1 MYKSFDVDRPSF
13 KIAMTFIIILLNL
26 GQVFSQLDSKH
37 YLPPMRAGADTNVSN
52 IGNAIY
58 LSTPETTPFD
68 VDVYFGDATSPSYT
82 VVGLSNTTPQ
92 IMDLFNTDVTGDL
105 VAEGAL
111 DEIILM
117 SQAQTGVVQ
126 TTAGMRFESQ
136 GVNNLFYLNYRVASN
151 NQTGS
156 YTAKG
161 TKALGT
167 EFRWGGLPN
176 NANTTNGSNAV
187 STSLG
192 IYATQDNTSVTI
204 SDYGNTTFRQGALAG
219 VLTTGSLTINLNA
232 GETYVL
238 ETICDSGVTNHV
250 ANRSEWIG
258 AQISSNLPIAISNG
272 QLVAAAGDSG
282 ADAGMDQPVPI
293 DFLGREYVLIRG
305 ESTLAANEYAIVV
318 ATQNNT
324 EVYVGD
330 PTNPAN
336 LVDTIDIGEFARVD
350 SYSGTAVGSNMLITT
365 TKNAYVYQCTAGQQN
380 GPTIGMNFIPPANCL
395 LPNSVNNIPNIQDMA
410 GTTANFSAITVVAN
424 ESVTQVT
431 ITDGTGTPVVLNT
444 FDAILGTSIY
454 KTIYYEPNPNL
465 TGNVSVVADG
475 PVAIGVFGGVGTISG
490 YAGYFSGFDTTP
502 EVTVTV
508 NGPACLEAGFTADL
522 EAPTGYLNY
531 EWFKDGVSVV
541 SSATAGTYTATAA
554 GVYFVRVEQ
563 AAGCFFDSPPVDF
576 LNCIEANNDSYATLA
591 SGEITP
597 SVILNDSFF
606 GITPPTIGTAVGEVS
621 IVEVGTQA
629 NLTLNTDGTITVNP
643 NTPDGTYTLMYEICE
658 ADVNYMTNCSTA
670 TATILVADAD
680 GDGVNDVA
688 DLDDDNDGILDTVE
702 CPVSALLT
710 FDPTSPPT
718 PVSTGADIANLVAGD
733 VFLFSGGFTDGIL
746 SYDVR
751 LNIIEVS
758 GPGETA
764 ISATSGRLGIS
775 DHNPNDNKFIAFELT
790 VVETATVSAG
800 DLVGIPVSLANANIF
815 IGDLDATTGRDMSDV
830 GGFAVGSGINSRLG
844 ALVQGSALTNSG
856 FVLGGPSGSY
866 EYARLSTFGVSNPT
880 NSDPAYGLQA
890 NYSYYVTD
898 RMVVGATGVGNAG
911 LRGSFIILTGNAI
924 LSCDSDGDTI
934 PDHLDTDSD
943 NDGCN
948 DVLES
953 GGTDDDGDGIL
964 GDAPTTVDV
973 NGQVTGGGDIS
984 GAYDGVNGDET
995 IAVEASI
1002 TTAPTDQTEDPSTT
1016 ATFQVVALATSTTD
1030 YTGTAPTTTPDYTGT
1045 SATDLSSSFVYQW
1058 YLGDPNS
1065 GGVLLSDDA
1074 TYTDTSTNTLNI
1086 LTNTSLNGNEYF
1098 VVVTHPNNLCVS
1110 LIDSAILTVNQP
1122 PVADDE
1128 TVTLDPAVAT
1138 NVDVLTGDDD
1148 PDGDN
1153 ANLSITEIID
1163 PADVANPLAITPGS
1177 SVTLTDGTIVEL
1189 LTDGT
1194 LNVTPP
1200 VGSTSTGFDYTL
1212 EDEDGLT
1219 DTGSVAITVN
1229 QPPVADDETVTLD
1242 PAVATNVDV
1251 LTGDDDPDGDNANLT
1266 ITEIIDPADTANPLA
1281 ITPGSSVTLTDGT
1294 IVELLTD
1301 GTLNVT
1307 PPAGST
1313 STGFDYTLEDEDGL
1327 TDTGSVAITVNQPPV
1342 ADDESATIDPAV
1354 ATNVDVLTGDNDPDG
1369 DNANLSITE
1378 IIDPADVA
1386 NPLAITPGSSVT
1398 LTDGTIVELL
1408 TDGTLN
1414 VTPPVG
1420 STSTGFD
1427 YTLEDEDGLTDTGSV
1442 AITVNQP
1449 PVADDEMVIGATI
1462 NTDLTVDVLDGDND
1476 PDGDNANLVITEV
1489 EGQAISTTSPV
1500 TLSDGTVVSLNT
1512 DGTLEVTPPTD
1523 STEPIGFDYTVED
1536 EDGLTDTGSV
1546 AIAFTQL
1553 PPVADDET
1561 VTLDPAVATN
1571 VDILT
1576 GDDDP
1581 DGDNANLSITEIID
1595 PADTANPLAITPGS
1609 SVTLTDGTI
1618 VELLTD
1624 GTLNVTP
1631 PAGSTSTGFDYTLED
1646 EDGLTDT
1653 GNVAV
1658 TVNQPPVADDET
1670 VTLDPA
1676 VATNVDI
1683 LTGDDDPDGDN
1694 ANLSITEIID
1704 PADTANPLAI
1714 TPGSSVT
1721 LTDGTIVELL
1731 TDGTLNVTPPAGSTS
1746 TGFDYTL
1753 EDEDGLT
1760 DTGNVAITVNQPP
1773 VADDETVTLD
1783 PAVATNVDVLTG
1795 DDDPDGDNANLSITE
1810 IIDPAD
1816 TANPL
1821 AITPGSSVT
1830 LTDGTIVELL
1840 TDGTLNVTPPA
1851 GSTSTGFEYTLEDED
1866 GLTDTGN
1873 VAITVN
1879 QPPVA
1884 DDEIVALDPAVAT
1897 NVDVLTGDDDPDG
1910 DNANLSITEI
1920 IDPADTANPLA
1931 ITPGSSVTLTD
1942 GTIVELLTDGTLNV
1956 TPPAGS
1962 TSTGFEYT
1970 LEDEDGLTDTGNVAI
1985 TVNQP
1990 PVADDEI
1997 VTLDPAVATNVDVLT
2012 GDDDPD
2018 GDNANLSI
2026 TEIIDPADTAN
2037 PLAITPGSS
2046 VTLTDGTIV
2055 ELLTDGTLNV
2065 TPPAGSTSTGFE
2077 YTLEDE
2083 DGLTDTGNV
2092 AITVNQPPVADD
2104 EIVTLDPAVATNVD
2118 VLTGDDDPDGD
2129 NANLSITEIIDPAD
2143 TANPL
2148 AITPGSSVTL
2158 TDGTIVE
2165 LLTDGTLNVT
2175 PPAGSTSTG
2184 FDYTLED
2191 EDGLTDTGSVAITVN
2206 QPPVADD
2213 ESATIDPAVASN
2225 IDVLTGDNDPD
2236 GDNANL
2242 SITEIIDPA
2251 DVANPLAITP
2261 GSSVTLTDGTIVE
2274 LLTDGTLNVTPP
2286 AGSTSTGFDY
2296 TLEDED
2302 GLTDTGSVAITVN
2315 QPPVADDETVTGA
2328 TINTDLTVDAL
2339 DGDNDPDGDNA
2350 NLVITEVEGQAI
2362 STTSPVTL
2370 SDGTI
2375 VSLNTDG
2382 TLEVTPPTD
2391 STEPISFD
2399 YTVADEDGLTGTGSV
2414 AIAFTQLPPVAD
2426 DDSATIDPAVA
2437 TNIDVLTGDDD
2448 PDGDNANLSIT
2459 EIIDPADVAN
2469 PLAITPGS
2477 SVTLTDGTIVE
2488 LLTDGT
2494 LNVTPPAG
2502 STSTGFDYTV
2512 ADEDGL
2518 TDTGSVAITVECSDI
2533 TDTDGD
2539 GLTDCEESTGIDN
2552 PSTVLIPNGT
2562 SDPLNACD
2570 PDLNHPLC
2578 DSDNDGLTNEEEA
2591 SLGTDPNNPDSDGDG
2606 ILDGQEV
2613 LDGTNPLDDCDHD
2626 DGTALPDSDC
2636 DADGLTTAEE
2646 DAIGTDPDIADTDG
2660 DTISD
2665 GQEVSDGTD
2674 PLDPCDSIGGV
2685 PTLSAGCNEEV
2696 VDTGIAISNEVLT
2709 PDGDGVND
2717 FFRIE
2722 NIESF
2727 PNNTVQIYN
2736 RWGVVVYEMSGY
2748 DNVSNVFTGTS
2759 NGRVTISTDSELPV
2773 GVYFYIVKYVNG
2785 DNNLSKSGYLYIN
2798 R

>member
-26 GQVFSQLDSKH
+26 GQVFSQLDNVH
-37 YLPPMRAGADTNVSN
+37 YLPPMKQAMANGSTSPTPQISVHEV
-52 IGNAIY
+52 Y
-58 LSTPETTPFD
+58 LSTPSTTPITVNVYKGTNFTTPF
-68 VDVYFGDATSPSYT
+68 ATVS
-82 VVGLSNTTPQ
+82 GLTNATPQ
-92 IMDLFNTDVTGDL
+92 KLSSFVSLGTDSNDITLVTE
-105 VAEGAL
+105 AN
-111 DEIILM
+111 
-117 SQAQTGVVQ
+117 TGVVY
-126 TTAGMRFESQ
+126 TDAGLYFEATNAADEYF
-136 GVNNLFYLNYRVASN
+136 VNYRVNSN
-151 NQTGS
+151 SQADILTCLGE
-156 YTAKG
+156 A
-161 TKALGT
+161 ALGT
-167 EFRWGGLPN
+167 DFRWGGTPAFRVQN
-176 NANTTNGSNAV
+176 YNSV
-187 STSLG
+187 SLG
-192 IYATQDNTSVTI
+192 IYATEDNTEITI
-204 SDYGNTTFRQGALAG
+204 SGYDTGCEFRLGTDIDGLTDDTITRILNKGETFVLEAHSQEGLGNANKDGWLGATITATKPIALA
-219 VLTTGSLTINLNA
+219 
-232 GETYVL
+232 
-238 ETICDSGVTNHV
+238 
-250 ANRSEWIG
+250 
-258 AQISSNLPIAISNG
+258 NG
-272 QLVAAAGDSG
+272 QLVSSPLTTGG
-282 ADAGMDQPVPI
+282 QDALMAQPVPI
-293 DFLGREYVLIRG
+293 STLGREYAFIRG
-305 ESTLAANEYAIVV
+305 AGLDAYEFPVIIATADNTDIFVNGSTTAIATINDGEYFSIPATNYLGGVGIGDNMFIETSRSVYAYQHLAGTS
-318 ATQNNT
+318 ATNT
-324 EVYVGD
+324 G
-330 PTNPAN
+330 
-336 LVDTIDIGEFARVD
+336 
-350 SYSGTAVGSNMLITT
+350 
-365 TKNAYVYQCTAGQQN
+365 
-380 GPTIGMNFIPPANCL
+380 GMNFIPPLSCL
-395 LPNSVNNIPNIQDMA
+395 NPTEVNNISAIDDVAGNASNYSAVTILASTSVTNIQ
-410 GTTANFSAITVVAN
+410 V
-424 ESVTQVT
+424 
-431 ITDGTGTPVVLNT
+431 TDGTGTTLSSSVGDFSASPLMGNSFYET
-444 FDAILGTSIY
+444 
-454 KTIYYEPNPNL
+454 YYVSGL
-465 TGNVSVVADG
+465 TGDVSVVADNSIAVGVIGSMG
-475 PVAIGVFGGVGTISG
+475 PNAGFS
-490 YAGYFSGFDTTP
+490 GYFSGFGDTP
-502 EVTVTV
+502 EITINTTVADCFTSG
-508 NGPACLEAGFTADL
+508 NTLDIEAS
-522 EAPTGYLNY
+522 TGYLSY
-531 EWFKDGVSVV
+531 EWFRDGISLAVT
-541 SSATAGTYTATAA
+541 TANTFTLSQA

-563 AAGCFFDSPPVDF
+563 AAGCYFDSPPVDF

-643 NTPDGTYTLMYEICE
+643 NTPDGTYILMYEICE
-658 ADVNYMTNCSTA
+658 ADVNYTTNCSTA

-688 DLDDDNDGILDTVE
+688 DLDDDNDGILDTE
-702 CPVSALLT
+702 EENCDRLRFGLT
-710 FDPTSPPT
+710 VDDTAP
-718 PVSTGADIANLVAGD
+718 
-733 VFLFSGGFTDGIL
+733 SGTVFTD
-746 SYDVR
+746 SD
-751 LNIIEVS
+751 
-758 GPGETA
+758 T
-764 ISATSGRLGIS
+764 GIS
-775 DHNPNDNKFIAFELT
+775 VTPTFTDTF
-790 VVETATVSAG
+790 
-800 DLVGIPVSLANANIF
+800 
-815 IGDLDATTGRDMSDV
+815 
-830 GGFAVGSGINSRLG
+830 GINSSN
-844 ALVQGSALTNSG
+844 AISDSDA
-856 FVLGGPSGSY
+856 F
-866 EYARLSTFGVSNPT
+866 EVSNTYNNFDEYITWDIDVSPLSEDLYLIFT
-880 NSDPAYGLQA
+880 DFDQNNAADIGETVSVNFYNGADEV
-890 NYSYYVTD
+890 NYYVSEIGINISQSENTFSAFQNGNNATTSSTGNTNPADNTLVLKIPNGID
-898 RMVVGATGVGNAG
+898 RIVIQVTITSYGATTP
-911 LRGSFIILTGNAI
+911 STGNANTNFRI
-924 LSCDSDGDTI
+924 GSCFNDTDLDGT
-934 PDHLDTDSD
+934 PDYLDLDSD

-964 GDAPTTVDV
+964 GDAPTNVDV

-984 GAYDGVNGDET
+984 GGYDGVNGNET
-995 IAVEASI
+995 TAVEASI

-1189 LTDGT
+1189 STDGT

-1200 VGSTSTGFDYTL
+1200 AGSTSTGFDYTL

-1251 LTGDDDPDGDNANLT
+1251 LTGDNDPDGDNANLS
-1266 ITEIIDPADTANPLA
+1266 ITEIIDPADVANPLA

-1354 ATNVDVLTGDNDPDG
+1354 ATNVDVLTGDDDPDG

-1378 IIDPADVA
+1378 IIDPADTA

-1414 VTPPVG
+1414 VTPPAG

-1449 PVADDEMVIGATI
+1449 PVADDETVIGATI

-1536 EDGLTDTGSV
+1536 EDGLTGTGSV

-1571 VDILT
+1571 VDVLT
-1576 GDDDP
+1576 GDNDP

-1653 GNVAV
+1653 G
-1658 TVNQPPVADDET
+1658 
-1670 VTLDPA
+1670 
-1676 VATNVDI
+1676 
-1683 LTGDDDPDGDN
+1683 
-1694 ANLSITEIID
+1694 S
-1704 PADTANPLAI
+1704 
-1714 TPGSSVT
+1714 
-1721 LTDGTIVELL
+1721 
-1731 TDGTLNVTPPAGSTS
+1731 
-1746 TGFDYTL
+1746 
-1753 EDEDGLT
+1753 
-1760 DTGNVAITVNQPP
+1760 VAITVNQPP
-1773 VADDETVTLD
+1773 VADDET
-1783 PAVATNVDVLTG
+1783 
-1795 DDDPDGDNANLSITE
+1795 
-1810 IIDPAD
+1810 
-1816 TANPL
+1816 
-1821 AITPGSSVT
+1821 
-1830 LTDGTIVELL
+1830 
-1840 TDGTLNVTPPA
+1840 
-1851 GSTSTGFEYTLEDED
+1851 
-1866 GLTDTGN
+1866 
-1873 VAITVN
+1873 
-1879 QPPVA
+1879 
-1884 DDEIVALDPAVAT
+1884 
-1897 NVDVLTGDDDPDG
+1897 
-1910 DNANLSITEI
+1910 
-1920 IDPADTANPLA
+1920 
-1931 ITPGSSVTLTD
+1931 
-1942 GTIVELLTDGTLNV
+1942 
-1956 TPPAGS
+1956 
-1962 TSTGFEYT
+1962 
-1970 LEDEDGLTDTGNVAI
+1970 
-1985 TVNQP
+1985 
-1990 PVADDEI
+1990 
-1997 VTLDPAVATNVDVLT
+1997 
-2012 GDDDPD
+2012 
-2018 GDNANLSI
+2018 
-2026 TEIIDPADTAN
+2026 
-2037 PLAITPGSS
+2037 
-2046 VTLTDGTIV
+2046 
-2055 ELLTDGTLNV
+2055 
-2065 TPPAGSTSTGFE
+2065 
-2077 YTLEDE
+2077 
-2083 DGLTDTGNV
+2083 
-2092 AITVNQPPVADD
+2092 
-2104 EIVTLDPAVATNVD
+2104 VTLDPAVATNVD

-2213 ESATIDPAVASN
+2213 ENVTLDPAVATN
-2225 IDVLTGDNDPD
+2225 VDVLTGDDDPD

-2251 DVANPLAITP
+2251 DTANPLAITP

-2328 TINTDLTVDAL
+2328 TINTDLTVDVL

-2613 LDGTNPLDDCDHD
+2613 LDGTDPLDDCDHV

-2636 DADGLTTAEE
+2636 DGDGLTTSEE
-2646 DAIGTDPDIADTDG
+2646 DAIGTDSYNADTDG
-2660 DTISD
+2660 DTIPD
-2665 GQEVSDGTD
+2665 GQEVEDGTD
-2674 PLDPCDSIGGV
+2674 PLDPCHSIGGV
-2685 PTLSAGCNEEV
+2685 PSLDAGCNAEV
-2696 VDTGIAISNEVLT
+2696 VDSGIAVSNEVIT
-2709 PDGDGVND
+2709 PDGDGTND

-2736 RWGVVVYEMSGY
+2736 RWGIVVYEMSGY
-2748 DNVSNVFTGTS
+2748 DNVTNTFQGVS
-2759 NGRVTISTDSELPV
+2759 NGRATISEDSELPV
-2773 GVYFYIVKYVNG
+2773 GVYFYIIKYNNNG
-2785 DNNLSKSGYLYIN
+2785 DNLDKSGYLYIN